1 MRSSFSSH
9 GVPAWDLPPAG
20 GGRRGEAEA
29 GEQTGGPC
37 PPWAPLP
44 TSPRWGEALALV
56 CSPMP
61 MTFLIDDN
69 VYCVCHMLKVVLA
82 ISHHLA
88 RNLAFA
94 CVILRLHETGN

>member
-1 MRSSFSSH
+1 MSLLQKTS
-9 GVPAWDLPPAG
+9 PCKAG

-29 GEQTGGPC
+29 GEQIGGLC
-37 PPWAPLP
+37 PPCAPLP

-69 VYCVCHMLKVVLA
+69 V
-82 ISHHLA
+82 
-88 RNLAFA
+88 
-94 CVILRLHETGN
+94 